1 MARHPPRSH
10 GQVPRAGP
18 PMCTQTGAGVSA
30 RPRDPRRW
38 TRGRGQSSRLHSGA
52 HAGSGDSAARARP
65 PPPPRAAAPRRPAR
79 PGVAPGPEPPGPAPL
94 PSLLPRIR
102 QHRFCSRTFGDFWS
116 GVAILART
124 CPRGP
129 RGAPGPRPLCPEP
142 GAPRRPGRR
151 RLPRAPRA
159 PGAPT
164 G

>member
-1 MARHPPRSH
+1 
-10 GQVPRAGP
+10 
-18 PMCTQTGAGVSA
+18 MCTQTGAGVSA

-129 RGAPGPRPLCPEP
+129 AEPPALAHSALSLAHPGDPAAGVFP
-142 GAPRRPGRR
+142 APRG
-151 RLPRAPRA
+151 LPVPPQAKAPRA
-159 PGAPT
+159 APARRAPF
-164 G
+164 